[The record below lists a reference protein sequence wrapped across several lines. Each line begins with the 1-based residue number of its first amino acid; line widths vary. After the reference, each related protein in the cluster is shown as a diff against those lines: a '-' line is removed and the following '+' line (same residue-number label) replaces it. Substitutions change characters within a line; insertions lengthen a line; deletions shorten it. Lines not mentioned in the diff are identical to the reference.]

1 MTTDGDTVTLTLAE
15 VDALARRC
23 LEVHGADAE
32 NAAAVAAVITRAER
46 DRAVSHGLF
55 RLPGYCAS
63 LASGKVDGTARPQA
77 CELAP
82 SVVQVDGRGGFAP
95 LALEVGRAPLIA
107 RARAQGVAALAVVR
121 TFHFQALW
129 AEIEPLCEAG
139 LVAVACTAYKPV
151 VAPAG
156 ATEAFFGT
164 NPLAFGWPRGDR
176 PPMIVDMATS
186 AMARGEIQV
195 AARDG
200 HAVPTGAGLDRAGL
214 DTTDP
219 AAILDGGVQLPFGGY
234 KGSAVAMMVELLCAG
249 LIGERF
255 SFEAGEA
262 DVEDGGPARG
272 GEFVLALDPAAFGD
286 GEGWLAHAES
296 FFARFTALAGGPRLP
311 ADRRYAA
318 RAETPAR
325 GVTIPAALH
334 DQLERLGR
342 GQP

>member
-1 MTTDGDTVTLTLAE
+1 MTTPTDRVTLTLAE
-15 VDALARRC
+15 VDALARGC
-23 LEVHGADAE
+23 LEAHGADEA
-32 NAAAVAAVITRAER
+32 NAAAVADVVTRAER
-46 DRAVSHGLF
+46 DRALSHGLF
-55 RLPGYCAS
+55 RIPGYCAS
-63 LASGKVDGTARPQA
+63 LASGKANGAARPTTRR
-77 CELAP
+77 LAA
-82 SVVQVDGRGGFAP
+82 SVLQVDGDDGFAP
-95 LALEVGRAPLIA
+95 LALTVGRAPLIE
-107 RARAQGVAALAVVR
+107 RARAQGLAALALVR
-121 TFHFQALW
+121 TLHFQALW

-139 LVAVACTAYKPV
+139 LVAIACTAYKPV
-151 VAPAG
+151 VAPTG
-156 ATEAFFGT
+156 ASEAFYGT

-200 HAVPTGAGLDRAGL
+200 HQVPAGVGLDRAG
-214 DTTDP
+214 DATTDP
-219 AAILDGGVQLPFGGY
+219 AAIVQGGVQLPFGGY
-234 KGSAVAMMVELLCAG
+234 KGSAVAMMVELLAAG

-286 GEGWLAHAES
+286 AEGWLAHAEG
-296 FFARFTALAGGPRLP
+296 FFARYAALAGGPRLP

-318 RAETPAR
+318 RVETPSAGVRVPAR
-325 GVTIPAALH
+325 LH
-334 DQLERLGR
+334 AELERLRR